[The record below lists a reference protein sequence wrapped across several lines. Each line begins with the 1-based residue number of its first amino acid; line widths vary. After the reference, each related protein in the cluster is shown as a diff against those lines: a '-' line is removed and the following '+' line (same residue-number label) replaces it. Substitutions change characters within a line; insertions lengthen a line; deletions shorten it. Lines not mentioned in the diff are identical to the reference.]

1 MQFKLWQQIF
11 PYAFNYEAEW
21 MLRLGPGLFKIFVVF
36 PLESACSY
44 YNSDFTTYSQEYKDF
59 LKKYFLAQIDGF
71 EYGKNGAGWYVYLE
85 QMCIN
90 VTRFSSVLC

>member
-1 MQFKLWQQIF
+1 MF
-11 PYAFNYEAEW
+11 
-21 MLRLGPGLFKIFVVF
+21 RLGPGLFKIFVVF

-85 QMCIN
+85 QICVN